1 MAHALLVPALHD
13 LEAAGVR
20 VQGLAQAHGDAVA
33 EDGEKALH
41 EFGLH
46 AVHGDVLVIQE
57 FDNGLGRR

>member
-13 LEAAGVR
+13 FEAAGVR

-41 EFGLH
+41 EFRLH
-46 AVHGDVLVIQE
+46 AVHGDILVIQE